1 MADEEIQQ
9 QQMYLNK
16 GQFGMQ
22 LPTNMQVMNPM
33 AAQVGRMVN
42 MQMPQQ
48 NMHNIQ
54 GQILQN

>member
-9 QQMYLNK
+9 QQMYLNR
-16 GQFGMQ
+16 GQLGMQ

-42 MQMPQQ
+42 MQMP
-48 NMHNIQ
+48 
-54 GQILQN
+54 